1 MQILYF
7 NKLIMNNIPYLYYS
21 DSDITYNCNYNSCT
35 TLVNYN
41 KEYSKPAPLMNI
53 NTLINIYNKE
63 VFSSYLTPEIL
74 LLFSI
79 FLETLSTS
87 CLKKTLTNKLW
98 FIPVYGGY
106 GISFYIFPKVLTKF
120 SLSSAYTVW
129 CGLGII
135 LTTIVDKI
143 IYKEIITL
151 RKIIGSAIIIFGI
164 KLSK

>member
-1 MQILYF
+1 MHILYP
-7 NKLIMNNIPYLYYS
+7 NKLIMNNIPYYNKHE
-21 DSDITYNCNYNSCT
+21 IIHNCNSNYCT
-35 TLVNYN
+35 TLVNYDN
-41 KEYSKPAPLMNI
+41 HNLMNPSMKLNI
-53 NTLINIYNKE
+53 NNNLTPNIY
-63 VFSSYLTPEIL
+63 FTPEVL

-98 FIPVYGGY
+98 FIPVYSGY

-135 LTTIVDKI
+135 LTTIVDNI

-151 RKIIGSAIIIFGI
+151 KKIIGSVIIIFGI